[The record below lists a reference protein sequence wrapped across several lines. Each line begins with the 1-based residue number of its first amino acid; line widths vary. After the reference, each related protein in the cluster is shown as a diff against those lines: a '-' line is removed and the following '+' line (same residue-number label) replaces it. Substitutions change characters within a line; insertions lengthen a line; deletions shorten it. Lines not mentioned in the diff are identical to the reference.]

1 MSADDRRMATDRCA
15 YLCAVAIA
23 NRLDEVWMAPNP
35 VLFILYLSQY
45 LPSLFR
51 RYITTVH
58 VSIRLFSFRSCIIKY
73 IISQLFFSIRS
84 TPSNEIEGQSR
95 RQCEKS

>member
-15 YLCAVAIA
+15 YLSAVAIA

-51 RYITTVH
+51 RYIRTVRIL
-58 VSIRLFSFRSCIIKY
+58 IRLLLLRSY
-73 IISQLFFSIRS
+73 IIILQLFFSIRS
-84 TPSNEIEGQSR
+84 TPSNEIEGQPR

>member
-1 MSADDRRMATDRCA
+1 MSADDRRMSTDRCA
-15 YLCAVAIA
+15 YLSAVAIA

-51 RYITTVH
+51 RYKTTVH
-58 VSIRLFSFRSCIIKY
+58 VLISLFSFRSIVIIL
-73 IISQLFFSIRS
+73 QLFFSIRS
-84 TPSNEIEGQSR
+84 TASNEIEGQSR